1 VGGAGSQVGPFDAH
15 CLQNVEGFDGA
26 IKFRVRLGGKM
37 VERLAQFLIELV
49 AMVLYDQ

>member
-1 VGGAGSQVGPFDAH
+1 
-15 CLQNVEGFDGA
+15 
-26 IKFRVRLGGKM
+26 VRLGGKM